1 MPGLPQQRPCPQP
14 VPPALTRGS
23 GRAHSP
29 KPHVVPRVCLPISER
44 EGRSP
49 SPSAREDVVGAR
61 CPVPGAW
68 LCWLRGLGPL
78 TSCPVSGFSPT
89 HVVTSMVSWSP
100 LTLRH

>member
-44 EGRSP
+44 EGRGP

-68 LCWLRGLGPL
+68 HALAAGARSFHILPGEWLLSHSRGDLDG
-78 TSCPVSGFSPT
+78 
-89 HVVTSMVSWSP
+89 
-100 LTLRH
+100 